1 MQKIESKGSYKMRL
15 YTKRL
20 KEMSFS
26 GAIDEQLLKLS
37 MEYRALAILKYLFP
51 NRYENVVHNDR
62 PDLQGEKIGIEV
74 TVADSSQDMRV
85 NKEFLKFCD
94 GSNREVRKKT
104 IEQDEH
110 YQLLQVQGIDILSAG
125 GGMNLVKE
133 KEKVQAA
140 IKNKIESVKRYPNN
154 PFQTMELFILIT
166 EIPSLAVS
174 ESIIEWI
181 NEEMERDQE
190 EIFDRIYVF
199 ARRHCYYCERY
210 GSAFNRGISKEDYQM
225 LSRIGR
231 ATAENRLSLEDEE
244 WGLEESTK

>member
-1 MQKIESKGSYKMRL
+1 MRL

-51 NRYENVVHNDR
+51 NRYEKVVHKDR

-110 YQLLQVQGIDILSAG
+110 YQLLQVQGIDILSSG
-125 GGMNLVKE
+125 GGVNLVKE

-140 IKNKIESVKRYPNN
+140 IKNKIESVKRYSNN

-174 ESIIEWI
+174 
-181 NEEMERDQE
+181 
-190 EIFDRIYVF
+190 
-199 ARRHCYYCERY
+199 
-210 GSAFNRGISKEDYQM
+210 
-225 LSRIGR
+225 
-231 ATAENRLSLEDEE
+231 
-244 WGLEESTK
+244 